1 LKVKVLGSAAGGG
14 FPQWNCNCKNCHGLR
29 SGQLKATA
37 RTQSSIAISVDE
49 EKWIL
54 FNASPDLRAQLEASP
69 SLQPKRG
76 LRDTGVHA
84 IVLADSQID
93 HTTGLL
99 LLREG
104 CPLRVYCTDMVAEDL
119 SVGFPIFTMLA
130 SWDGGVDHHPIPLD
144 GSTFS
149 VKGVDG
155 IRLTAVPLEGK
166 APPYSPH
173 RHDPHLGDNVGFIIE
188 DVNAG
193 TSVFYAPGLG
203 EMSERLL
210 DVMRGVDCVMVD
222 GTFWQQDEML
232 VAGVG
237 SKLASDM
244 GHLPQTG
251 ENGMIDWLSR
261 LSGPRKVL
269 IHINN
274 TNPILIE
281 DSPQRAILTAEG
293 IEVAWDGMEVE
304 PCANQAVTG
313 ALSSRDGDPAPA

>member
-1 LKVKVLGSAAGGG
+1 
-14 FPQWNCNCKNCHGLR
+14 
-29 SGQLKATA
+29 
-37 RTQSSIAISVDE
+37 
-49 EKWIL
+49 
-54 FNASPDLRAQLEASP
+54 
-69 SLQPKRG
+69 
-76 LRDTGVHA
+76 
-84 IVLADSQID
+84 
-93 HTTGLL
+93 
-99 LLREG
+99 
-104 CPLRVYCTDMVAEDL
+104 
-119 SVGFPIFTMLA
+119 
-130 SWDGGVDHHPIPLD
+130 
-144 GSTFS
+144 